1 MVTSLVQYDKNTLDP
16 IGRFM
21 SKRSRMAPPTAKEYK
36 ELFERMDKA
45 PDYFTQMN
53 GGKTDVYKMLTS
65 MQKFE
70 RPVALKATG
79 RSNFCI
85 EVGDVEE
92 C

>member
-1 MVTSLVQYDKNTLDP
+1 MISFHLKGLTLCVIQY
-16 IGRFM
+16 
-21 SKRSRMAPPTAKEYK
+21 
-36 ELFERMDKA
+36 ERD
-45 PDYFTQMN
+45 

-65 MQKFE
+65 SQKFE